1 MKIIDSIQR
10 MHTMVKIL
18 KKEGKSIGF
27 VPTMGYLHDGHM
39 SLMKAARSHTDTVVL
54 SIFVNPL
61 QFAPSED
68 FDKYPRDL
76 PRDEDMARRAGVD
89 IIFYPK
95 KEEMYPEGYCTYVE
109 VNGLTEGLCG
119 ASRPGHFKGVT
130 TVVAKLFSIVRPD
143 MAYFGQKDAQ
153 QAIVLKRMV
162 DDLNMGIDVK
172 ILPIVREKDGL
183 AMSSRNVY
191 LLAQERKDAV
201 VLYESLK
208 KAEEAVKQGER
219 DPKAIVKAVS
229 EMIRKKPS
237 ARIDYIA
244 VVDTKNLRELK
255 TISGEALVAL
265 AVFIGSTRLIDNIIL
280 TLNEVRGKGSH

>member
-39 SLMKAARSHTDTVVL
+39 SLMKTARSHTDTVVL

-191 LLAQERKDAV
+191 LSAQERKDAV

-265 AVFIGSTRLIDNIIL
+265 AVFVGSTRLIDNIIL
-280 TLNEVRGKGSH
+280 KV

>member
-39 SLMKAARSHTDTVVL
+39 SLMKTARSHTDTVVL

-143 MAYFGQKDAQ
+143 MAYFG
-153 QAIVLKRMV
+153 
-162 DDLNMGIDVK
+162 
-172 ILPIVREKDGL
+172 
-183 AMSSRNVY
+183 
-191 LLAQERKDAV
+191 
-201 VLYESLK
+201 
-208 KAEEAVKQGER
+208 
-219 DPKAIVKAVS
+219 PKH
-229 EMIRKKPS
+229 
-237 ARIDYIA
+237 
-244 VVDTKNLRELK
+244 
-255 TISGEALVAL
+255 AL
-265 AVFIGSTRLIDNIIL
+265 
-280 TLNEVRGKGSH
+280 